1 MEKET
6 NMANEYMNSNV
17 VAAGLTIPAKTRTKA
32 TDFSSA
38 GSDFYGG
45 VGPATANVVPPRSA
59 QGSTASGPA
68 TVVQGIYTQPSGG
81 GRKI

>member
-1 MEKET
+1 
-6 NMANEYMNSNV
+6 MANEYMQSNV
-17 VAAGLTIPAKTRTKA
+17 VAAGLTVPAKTRSKA

-45 VGPATANVVPPRSA
+45 VAPGVANVVPPRSA
-59 QGSTASGPA
+59 QGSTANGPA
-68 TVVQGIYTQPSGG
+68 TVIKGVYTQPEG

>member
-1 MEKET
+1 
-6 NMANEYMNSNV
+6 MANEYMQSNV
-17 VAAGLTIPAKTRTKA
+17 NGAGLVPPHKTRSKA

-45 VGPATANVVPPRSA
+45 VGPGQAPTSAPRAGGGTAN
-59 QGSTASGPA
+59 GPSQL
-68 TVVQGIYTQPSGG
+68 VQGIYTQPAG

>member
-1 MEKET
+1 
-6 NMANEYMNSNV
+6 MANEYMQSNV
-17 VAAGLTIPAKTRTKA
+17 NGAGLVPPHKTRSKA

-45 VGPATANVVPPRSA
+45 VGPGTANVVPPRSA
-59 QGSTASGPA
+59 QGATANGPSQL
-68 TVVQGIYTQPSGG
+68 VQGIYTQPAG

>member
-1 MEKET
+1 
-6 NMANEYMNSNV
+6 MANEYMNSNV
-17 VAAGLTIPAKTRTKA
+17 GAAGLVIPAKQRTKA

-45 VGPATANVVPPRSA
+45 VGPAVANVVPPRSA
-59 QGSTASGPA
+59 QGSTANGPA
-68 TVVQGIYTQPSGG
+68 TVVEGIYTQPAGA

>member
-1 MEKET
+1 
-6 NMANEYMNSNV
+6 MANEYMQSNV
-17 VAAGLTIPAKTRTKA
+17 NGAGLVPPHKTRSKA

-45 VGPATANVVPPRSA
+45 VGPGQAPISAPRAGGGTAN
-59 QGSTASGPA
+59 GPSQL
-68 TVVQGIYTQPSGG
+68 VQGIYTQPAG

>member
-1 MEKET
+1 
-6 NMANEYMNSNV
+6 MANEYMQSNV
-17 VAAGLTIPAKTRTKA
+17 TGAGLVPPHKTRSKA

-45 VGPATANVVPPRSA
+45 VGP
-59 QGSTASGPA
+59 GSVNYKEPNTGKTMTGPSQL
-68 TVVQGIYTQPSGG
+68 VQGIYTQPSGA